1 MHIGS
6 QWVRAGARVALV
18 VAISLAPLTAS
29 HGAAGRWSNWE
40 GLGGILTS
48 EPSGASWWV
57 PVQLHVFA
65 RGADN
70 ALWQKWYAGGWS
82 NWQRLGGAL
91 TSAPSVAAESGRLN
105 VFARGLDNALWHTW
119 YDSGRNKWSNW
130 ESLGG
135 VLTSAPSAVWGRYPT
150 SDPSGVGTT
159 GRLDVFVRGADNA
172 LWHKWYDMGSNSW
185 SNWESLGG
193 VLTSAPSAARG
204 TAPAMTGRLDVLVR
218 GADNALWH
226 RWGDYS
232 SRRWSDWE
240 SLGGVLTS
248 GPSAASVFTNRLDV
262 FVRGADNALWH
273 RWYTWP

>member
-135 VLTSAPSAVWGRYPT
+135 VLTSAPSAVNWRYAPT
-150 SDPSGVGTT
+150 AVQ
-159 GRLDVFVRGADNA
+159 LHVFARGADNA
-172 LWHKWYDMGSNSW
+172 LWHKWYA
-185 SNWESLGG
+185 GG
-193 VLTSAPSAARG
+193 
-204 TAPAMTGRLDVLVR
+204 
-218 GADNALWH
+218 
-226 RWGDYS
+226 
-232 SRRWSDWE
+232 WSDWE
-240 SLGGVLTS
+240 SRDGVLTS
-248 GPSAASVFTNRLDV
+248 GPSAVSFYTGRLDV

>member
-6 QWVRAGARVALV
+6 EWVRAGARVALV

-159 GRLDVFVRGADNA
+159 GRLDVFGRGADNA
-172 LWHKWYDMGSNSW
+172 LWHKWYEDRSGW
-185 SNWESLGG
+185 STWGSLGG
-193 VLTSAPSAARG
+193 VLTSAPSAVNWRYAP
-204 TAPAMTGRLDVLVR
+204 TAVQLHVFAR

-226 RWGDYS
+226 KWYAGG
-232 SRRWSDWE
+232 WSDWE
-240 SLGGVLTS
+240 SRDGVLTS
-248 GPSAASVFTNRLDV
+248 GPSAVSF
-262 FVRGADNALWH
+262 
-273 RWYTWP
+273 YTGR